1 MVKYSSKRIFPGG
14 IVLLLG
20 VLLAAAPSFA
30 AEAPEYS
37 VGLGVDFATG
47 DYNTDTTTDSWRV
60 PLTIGYFPT
69 DRLDFELVVPYV
81 HQSNSNTL
89 LSGGMRFPFERRTD
103 TRRTSFDS
111 SDSVSGLGDIS
122 LTAGY
127 LLMKESKASP
137 GVRPLLYLKFP
148 TADEDEGLGTGEFD
162 VGTGLGVSKW
172 FGRWYTFAEG
182 RYIFQGSNDELGL
195 EDYATLT
202 AESGYRMTRNFL
214 PSISLWWSS
223 APADD
228 ASDIAEA
235 RLNGTYWLSDD
246 VSLQG
251 YLGKG
256 LTETAADFGAGV
268 AVYYSF

>member
-1 MVKYSSKRIFPGG
+1 MVRFFAGRIFLKGMPLILGG
-14 IVLLLG
+14 LL
-20 VLLAAAPSFA
+20 VAVPSFG
-30 AEAPEYS
+30 AEAAKYS

-47 DYNTDTTTDSWRV
+47 DYDTDTTTDSWRV
-60 PLTIGYFPT
+60 PLTIDYFPT
-69 DRLDFELVVPYV
+69 DRLDFGLVVPYV
-81 HQSNSNTL
+81 HQNNSNTL
-89 LSGGMRFPFERRTD
+89 LSGGTRFPFERRSD

-127 LLMKESKASP
+127 LLLKESEASP

-162 VGTGLGVSKW
+162 VGAGIGVSKW

-195 EDYATLT
+195 DDYATLT

-235 RLNGTYWLSDD
+235 RLNGTYWLSED

-251 YLGKG
+251 YIGKG
-256 LTETAADFGAGV
+256 LTKTAADFGAGM
-268 AVYYSF
+268 AVYYNF